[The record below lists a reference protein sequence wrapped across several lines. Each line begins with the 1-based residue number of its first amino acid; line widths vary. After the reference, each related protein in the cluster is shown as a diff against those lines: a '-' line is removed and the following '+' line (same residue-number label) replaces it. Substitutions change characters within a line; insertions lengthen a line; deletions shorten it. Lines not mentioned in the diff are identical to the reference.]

1 MWDAVIIVILIALFI
16 CIYFKEKAEAKAEAE
31 EEKRLEIWKTE
42 QLERLSL
49 TCGDCGGLA
58 APILQTLDRYKC
70 PKCGKQFSGARHN
83 F

>member
-1 MWDAVIIVILIALFI
+1 MWNAIIIVILIALVI
-16 CIYFKEKAEAKAEAE
+16 CIYFKEKAEA
-31 EEKRLEIWKTE
+31 EEKKRQEIWETE

-58 APILQTLDRYKC
+58 APILETFDRYKC
-70 PKCGKQFSGARHN
+70 PKCGKQFSGARHG

>member
-31 EEKRLEIWKTE
+31 AKKRLEIWNIE
-42 QLERLSL
+42 QRERLSL

-58 APILQTLDRYKC
+58 APISQTFGRYKC
-70 PKCGKQFSGARHN
+70 PNCGKQFSGARHGY
-83 F
+83 